1 MARRFETL
9 TPEEQ
14 AERER
19 LAIMARRQ
27 YHNEWRRKNKDRVR
41 EYNMRMFYKKALRR
55 MEAEKQAESNGGAE

>member
-41 EYNMRMFYKKALRR
+41 EYNMRMFYKKALKYQES
-55 MEAEKQAESNGGAE
+55 EAEEKSKGGAE